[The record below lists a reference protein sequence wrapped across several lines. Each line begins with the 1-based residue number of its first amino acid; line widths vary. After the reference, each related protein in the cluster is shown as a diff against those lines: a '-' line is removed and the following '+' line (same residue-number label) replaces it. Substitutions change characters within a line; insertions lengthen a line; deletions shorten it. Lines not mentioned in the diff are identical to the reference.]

1 MCFYCWQTRE
11 LFFTD
16 YPKVLVSEQL
26 YEAESVKTAVTFHP
40 LKNPIHMYRV
50 HQYIM
55 ELLTAQ
61 LQQTAI
67 KNAYQIQEVNDRI
80 PLKFQRYKAES
91 WLGHFVKFHPTSR
104 FEVLTWYYF
113 NSTRLCTDAEGRQ
126 AITLPTDLKYS
137 VNAMALQALINH
149 LNHFSPKGHEYT
161 PPYHFYDGFVLND
174 FSRGV
179 EYALRL
185 SVHLNGNSRPYQLV
199 ANVFLPFSS
208 APLVQYRP
216 WSTVTKLMLMS
227 MLVHFDQYSHHSHF
241 LNLFEKICLQRN
253 LRVSLHVIVTAFDG
267 SDKIIEELSSL
278 QSRHPKAEITY
289 KLTTQTARGHA
300 LHQIVPEDKGQLLLF
315 FDPNYILT
323 ETFIDHCLMN
333 TIANKQVFFP
343 VIFSLYNSDIADK
356 LNIPRKSIVS
366 AETGFWNK
374 YNYRVVCIYQ
384 SDYQSVGGF
393 DTSLQSG
400 EDVALFEKVRD
411 SPLKIFRALE
421 PYLVRPFMQRSCQDL
436 PEAQQVTCLDAIMDT
451 VGSREQLGLLAL
463 QHKLV

>member
-1 MCFYCWQTRE
+1 MDYSKE
-11 LFFTD
+11 LVT
-16 YPKVLVSEQL
+16 EQL
-26 YEAESVKTAVTFHP
+26 YEMESVKSAVTLHP
-40 LKNPIHMYRV
+40 LKSPIHMYRV
-50 HQYIM
+50 HQYIL
-55 ELLTAQ
+55 ELSAVQ

-67 KNAYQIQEVNDRI
+67 KNAYEIQETNERI

-91 WLGHFVKFHPTSR
+91 WLGHFVKFRPASR

-113 NSTRLCTDAEGRQ
+113 NSTRLCSDAEGKQ
-126 AITLPTDLKYS
+126 AVTLPTDLKYS
-137 VNAMALQALINH
+137 VNAVVLQALINH
-149 LNHFSPKGHEYT
+149 LNHFGPKGHHYA
-161 PPYHFYDGFVLND
+161 PPYHLYDGFVLND

-179 EYALRL
+179 EYVLRL
-185 SVHLNGNSRPYQLV
+185 SVHFDGNSDPYRLV
-199 ANVFLPFSS
+199 ANVFLPFNS

-216 WSTVTKLMLMS
+216 WLAVTTSTTMS
-227 MLVHFDQYSHHSHF
+227 MLVHIDQYTDHSHF
-241 LNLFEKICLQRN
+241 LSLFEKICLQRN
-253 LRVSLHVIVTAFDG
+253 LRVSLHVALTAFDG

-278 QSRHPKAEITY
+278 RSQYPTAEITY
-289 KLTTQTARGHA
+289 KLTSQTARGHA
-300 LHQIVPEDKGQLLLF
+300 LHQIVPEDKEQLLLF

-384 SDYQSVGGF
+384 SDYQNVGGF
-393 DTSLQSG
+393 DTTLQSG
-400 EDVALFEKVRD
+400 EDVALFEKIRN
-411 SPLKIFRALE
+411 SPLQIFRALE
-421 PYLVRPFMQRSCQDL
+421 PYLVRPFMQRSCDEL
-436 PEAQQVTCLDAIMDT
+436 PEAQQVTCLNAVMDT
-451 VGSREQLGLLAL
+451 VGSRRQLGLLVL

>member
-1 MCFYCWQTRE
+1 M
-11 LFFTD
+11 
-16 YPKVLVSEQL
+16 LVSEQL

-50 HQYIM
+50 HQYIL
-55 ELLTAQ
+55 ELSTARIQ
-61 LQQTAI
+61 EAAI
-67 KNAYQIQEVNDRI
+67 KNAYEIQKTNERI

-91 WLGHFVKFHPTSR
+91 WLGHFVKFCPTSR
-104 FEVLTWYYF
+104 FEVPTWYYF
-113 NSTRLCTDAEGRQ
+113 NSTRLCTDTEGRQ
-126 AITLPTDLKYS
+126 AVTLPTDLKYS
-137 VNAMALQALINH
+137 VNTVVLQALINH
-149 LNHFSPKGHEYT
+149 LNHFSPKGYYT
-161 PPYHFYDGFVLND
+161 SPYHLYDGFVLND

-185 SVHLNGNSRPYQLV
+185 SVHLNGNSDPYQLV
-199 ANVFLPFSS
+199 ANVFLPFNS

-216 WSTVTKLMLMS
+216 WSAVTSSTVMS
-227 MLVHFDQYSHHSHF
+227 MLVHFDQYADHSHF
-241 LNLFEKICLQRN
+241 LNLFEKICLKRN
-253 LRVSLHVIVTAFDG
+253 LRVSLHVALTAFDG
-267 SDKIIEELSSL
+267 SKKIIEELSSL
-278 QSRHPKAEITY
+278 RSRYPAAKITY
-289 KLTTQTARGHA
+289 KLTTQTARGNA
-300 LHQIVPEDKGQLLLF
+300 LHQIVPEDKERLLLF

-393 DTSLQSG
+393 HTTLQSSK
-400 EDVALFEKVRD
+400 DVALFEKVRD

-436 PEAQQVTCLDAIMDT
+436 PKAQQVTCLNVVMDT
-451 VGSREQLGLLAL
+451 VGSREQLGLLVL